1 MALFLAQEK
10 PSVWSPGSGGFL
22 CSEGL
27 GLMRIKR
34 SPRWLP
40 KWLWVWKKE
49 EKSDHWGFLC
59 FCFFFLFCF
68 FCRTGRGITSFL
80 WPELGCVATLT
91 CQGSWERQSSYI
103 FKGNVSATGRCEC
116 PHFITEE
123 SSGHIK

>member
-59 FCFFFLFCF
+59 FCFFFCF
-68 FCRTGRGITSFL
+68 VFFAVQGEASLLSFGQNSAVWPHSRARGAGKDSLVISSRGTFL
-80 WPELGCVATLT
+80 PQAG
-91 CQGSWERQSSYI
+91 
-103 FKGNVSATGRCEC
+103 VSV
-116 PHFITEE
+116 PIL
-123 SSGHIK
+123 